1 MLRRWVAAH
10 WRAPTVLLAL
20 FALVWAAGPLIVF
33 VAGLALAVPVV
44 RRQVRRH
51 LDPGWPTWRA
61 TAIGAVSVLALGAG
75 VTVLPDGV
83 LPIPPGA
90 GALVTPRYLGRPA
103 IPQPISWAVPQN
115 PSLASNGTGA
125 MHNDTWSSDTFDAS
139 APLGESPT
147 VDTAWFGLTQ
157 CGQMVLDAADR
168 LVARCDSARSS
179 TLRVIEPESMRSL
192 ASLELARA
200 GEGTNELCGSGYF
213 VDQAG
218 RLVLGAADRTVLI
231 VESQD
236 GRGEADLTVET
247 TYDLGQEVE
256 PDDCLVAVS
265 PDWAGRI
272 WWASQNGRVG
282 FLEPDSGRVRALDL
296 GDEIANSMSVD
307 RAGGVYVTTTRALHR
322 VAINAAARPVL
333 DWRTIYDAGTGQ
345 KSGQA
350 TQGSGTTPTVLSGGL
365 PGGLIAITDNAEPR
379 MHVQFYRADNGRLV
393 CQESVFEDASSATGG
408 SLTAVGPGSV
418 VVRNSAGDTG
428 RRSTLL
434 GRVPSGGLARVDV
447 TDGECVTTW
456 TNPEVASGSAPKL
469 SLATGLL
476 YATTKRP
483 NLWGVNAWYFT
494 AMDARTGQR
503 IWSVRTGIGTMFDPH
518 GSSILIGPGAAAY
531 VGTAA
536 GLVRVRDRQY
546 S

>member
-10 WRAPTVLLAL
+10 WRAPAALLAL
-20 FALVWAAGPLIVF
+20 LALVWAAGPLIVL
-33 VAGLALAVPVV
+33 VAGLALAAPVV
-44 RRQVRRH
+44 RRQVHRH
-51 LDPGWPTWRA
+51 LDPGLPTWRA
-61 TAIGAVSVLALGAG
+61 TAIGAVSVLGLGAG
-75 VTVLPDGV
+75 IAVLPDGV
-83 LPIPPGA
+83 LPVPPGV

-103 IPQPISWAVPQN
+103 IPQPISLAVPQN
-115 PSLASNGTGA
+115 PSLATNGTGA
-125 MHNDTWSSDTFDAS
+125 MHNDTWSSDTFDTP

-157 CGQMVLDAADR
+157 CGQLVLDAADR
-168 LVARCDSARSS
+168 LVARCDTARGS

-192 ASLELARA
+192 ASLDLTRA
-200 GEGTNELCGSGYF
+200 GEGMSELCGAGYF

-236 GRGEADLTVET
+236 GRGEADLTVEA

-272 WWASQNGRVG
+272 WWATQNGRIG
-282 FLEPDSGRVRALDL
+282 FLEPDTGRLRALDL

-307 RAGGVYVTTTRALHR
+307 RSGGVYVATTRALHR
-322 VAINAAARPVL
+322 MAVDAAARPVV

-350 TQGSGTTPTVLSGGL
+350 TQGSGTTPTVL
-365 PGGLIAITDNAEPR
+365 PAGLIAITDNAEPR

-393 CQESVFEDASSATGG
+393 CQESVFEDGSSATDS
-408 SLTAVGPGSV
+408 SLTAVGSGSV

-434 GRVPSGGLARVDV
+434 GRAPSGGLARVDV
-447 TDGECVTTW
+447 TDGGCATTW
-456 TNPEVASGSAPKL
+456 TNSEVASGSVPKL

-483 NLWGVNAWYFT
+483 NLWGVNAWYLT
-494 AMDARTGQR
+494 AMDARTGRR
-503 IWSVRTGIGTMFDPH
+503 IWSVRTGIGTLFDPH
-518 GSSILIGPGAAAY
+518 GSSILIGPGASAY
-531 VGTAA
+531 VGTLA